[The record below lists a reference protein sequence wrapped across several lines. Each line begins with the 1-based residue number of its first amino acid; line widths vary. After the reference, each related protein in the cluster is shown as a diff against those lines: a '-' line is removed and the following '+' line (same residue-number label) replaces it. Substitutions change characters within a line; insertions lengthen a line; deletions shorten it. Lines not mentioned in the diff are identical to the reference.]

1 MKDDKSFPYLKITNE
16 TFPKIE
22 ITRKISNDKST
33 YFGPYTDVKSM
44 RRLVDVLNRAFPVRN
59 CYVELD
65 DRSVIKKGLGLV
77 RITQK
82 EYQEMIDHMVLFLKG
97 NTKSVEK
104 KLNKKNGLFFFK
116 KDV

>member
-1 MKDDKSFPYLKITNE
+1 MKHYLKLRLLE
-16 TFPKIE
+16 RFPMINQL
-22 ITRKISNDKST
+22 ILVH
-33 YFGPYTDVKSM
+33 TDVKSM
-44 RRLVDVLNRAFPVRN
+44 RRLVDVLSRAFPIRN

-65 DRSVIKKGLGLV
+65 DKSVIKKGLGLV

-104 KLNKKNGLFFFK
+104 N
-116 KDV
+116 